1 MPSGTL
7 LAVLSWGSRL
17 SFHAPLWH
25 PSRGV
30 PLPVAPS
37 LWGVTYGAS
46 LSTAFLWDLC
56 LWHLLCGEVLVWHSL
71 RHWCLWGL
79 SYVSLLRGTFLAA
92 FLYEVALVWPPC
104 GCSPLP
110 CGTSFSVSQVYFVV
124 TAFSYPPCG
133 TTLMAFPLWHHRH
146 GTEAQTQNQNP
157 LLPPLPHTSS

>member
-1 MPSGTL
+1 MASHLRGLTLDGFCGIFACGTSFAARFCVAFPAAL
-7 LAVLSWGSRL
+7 VLVVLS
-17 SFHAPLWH
+17 
-25 PSRGV
+25 
-30 PLPVAPS
+30 
-37 LWGVTYGAS
+37 YAS
-46 LSTAFLWDLC
+46 LP
-56 LWHLLCGEVLVWHSL
+56 
-71 RHWCLWGL
+71 
-79 SYVSLLRGTFLAA
+79 RGTFLAA

-157 LLPPLPHTSS
+157 LLPSLPHTSS